1 MYNILILSDNVL
13 ISLENEFS
21 LLLLH
26 SIFYA
31 ISLRGG
37 SCFLFFFFL
46 SLPFGAFV
54 GALALPCSALLII
67 PLLALKKNRKRKN
80 QKIIALRMQSLF
92 IYLFIQSLKCALFY
106 VLLCYIFVFVWASHL
121 CISMNRCMI
130 K

>member
-92 IYLFIQSLKCALFY
+92 IYLFIYSKSKMCIILCSALLHIC
-106 VLLCYIFVFVWASHL
+106 VCVGIP
-121 CISMNRCMI
+121 SMH
-130 K
+130 KHE

>member
-37 SCFLFFFFL
+37 SCFLFFFLLVFAFWCICRCFGT
-46 SLPFGAFV
+46 SLLGSINYT
-54 GALALPCSALLII
+54 LACLE
-67 PLLALKKNRKRKN
+67 KKKEKE
-80 QKIIALRMQSLF
+80 KT
-92 IYLFIQSLKCALFY
+92 K
-106 VLLCYIFVFVWASHL
+106 
-121 CISMNRCMI
+121 